1 MDLRITYHV
10 HGADHRAAAAR
21 AREIALEQTVELAAD
36 ALSADVAARIV
47 GRVEAVEPLGE
58 GRWSSVIAYDP
69 AVVSGEI
76 PQLLNL
82 LFGNVSMQAGVVV
95 ADVAWP
101 LELLASLG
109 GPRHG
114 IAGLRELTGAQGGAL
129 LCTALKPLGV
139 SAAQLAERA
148 YRFALAGIDLV
159 KDDHSLTDQP
169 PAPFRERVPRCQDA
183 VARANRETGGNT
195 LYLPNVTSG
204 VTAMLERAALAR
216 RAGCRGCVVNALPA
230 GLDAVRAVAATGL
243 ATMAHPSLAGAF
255 FHEDHGIAPPVLL
268 GDLFR
273 LAGSD
278 AVIYPNVEGR
288 FTLSEAT
295 CAAINAR
302 LRAPLG
308 SVRPSFP
315 VPAGG
320 IDVAR
325 VPHWIDRYGADTIFL
340 VGGSLYAQPDLVA
353 AARRLVGAV
362 RALSR

>member
-10 HGADHRAAAAR
+10 HGADERAAAAR

-36 ALSADVAARIV
+36 ALSADVVARIV
-47 GRVEAVEPLGE
+47 GRIEVVEPLGD

-69 AVVSGEI
+69 AVVSGEM

-82 LFGNVSMQAGVVV
+82 LFGNISLQSGVAV
-95 ADVAWP
+95 ASVEWP
-101 LELLASLG
+101 LQLLASLG

-114 IAGLRELTGAQGGAL
+114 IAGLRELTGAPGRAL

-159 KDDHSLTDQP
+159 KDDHSLSDQP
-169 PAPFRERVPRCQDA
+169 PAPFRERVQRCQDA
-183 VARANRETGGNT
+183 VERANRETGGNT

-216 RAGCRGCVVNALPA
+216 RIGCRGCVVNALPA
-230 GLDAVRAVAATGL
+230 GLDAVRALAATGL
-243 ATMAHPSLAGAF
+243 AVMSHPSLAGAF
-255 FHEDHGIAPPVLL
+255 FHADHGITPPVLL

-273 LAGSD
+273 IAGSD

-288 FTLSEAT
+288 FTLSETT

-308 SVRPSFP
+308 SIRPSFP

-325 VPHWIDRYGADTIFL
+325 VPHWLDRYGADTIFL
-340 VGGSLYAQPDLVA
+340 VGGSPYAQPDLVA
-353 AARRLVGAV
+353 AARRLVEAV
-362 RALSR
+362 RARSP

>member
-1 MDLRITYHV
+1 
-10 HGADHRAAAAR
+10 G
-21 AREIALEQTVELAAD
+21 
-36 ALSADVAARIV
+36 
-47 GRVEAVEPLGE
+47 
-58 GRWSSVIAYDP
+58 
-69 AVVSGEI
+69 GEI

-95 ADVAWP
+95 ADVDWP

-114 IAGLRELTGAQGGAL
+114 IAGLRELTGARGGPL

-148 YRFALAGIDLV
+148 YRF
-159 KDDHSLTDQP
+159 
-169 PAPFRERVPRCQDA
+169 
-183 VARANRETGGNT
+183 
-195 LYLPNVTSG
+195 
-204 VTAMLERAALAR
+204 
-216 RAGCRGCVVNALPA
+216 ALPA

-308 SVRPSFP
+308 S
-315 VPAGG
+315 
-320 IDVAR
+320 
-325 VPHWIDRYGADTIFL
+325 
-340 VGGSLYAQPDLVA
+340 
-353 AARRLVGAV
+353 
-362 RALSR
+362 